1 MLNCYIVEGCNVIC
15 YTGADGDSP
24 LFKNR
29 KMASKVVKLMVI
41 YKVHEKNKFNFFL
54 DEKVTKNQ
62 DQITLQPALV
72 NQSNDL

>member
-1 MLNCYIVEGCNVIC
+1 
-15 YTGADGDSP
+15 
-24 LFKNR
+24 
-29 KMASKVVKLMVI
+29 MVI
-41 YKVHEKNKFNFFL
+41 FKVHGKNKFNFFL